1 MAADGRQVFARRA
14 SLPLAFGLRAVHMR
28 PMPKPQALGSR
39 SFLKRMLGNTAWL
52 LGGKGFGAVC
62 SLVYLAILARSLG
75 LKDFGHF
82 ALIFGAAQA
91 LIAVAEFQTWRV
103 VVRYGAAHVHAKDWA
118 AFGRLGMIAGVL
130 DLVGALIGVGI
141 AWLAYFHFHDAFDL
155 NLEYRDGAF
164 LFTCAMLFALV
175 SAPTGIVRALDR
187 FDMGVYVEAVV
198 PAGRLIAAVAIW
210 LTGPSVFRFLLAWAV
225 IDLIEAALYWV
236 MARRLCPEAV
246 RLAHL
251 RDWRKAKEDNPGIV
265 RFFLITYA
273 SSTVEAATKQG
284 PLLAVGYLVG
294 TRAAGLFRLAH
305 QLSQGLGKLS
315 TLLMRAAYAEINRAR
330 IAAAPGEFRKL
341 IRHTS
346 LIAAGGGAVVVVVAV
361 LIGGPLLGLIG
372 GEDFR
377 AGYAILIPLTVAA
390 CFELASVAFEPVL
403 HSTGRARQALAA
415 RFVGL
420 LAMLAG
426 ITWFGGDETGVE
438 VALAVAIGGA
448 VTYCVF
454 AWMTLRSLRKLE
466 QQSHP
471 AAG

>member
-1 MAADGRQVFARRA
+1 MPAKAER
-14 SLPLAFGLRAVHMR
+14 
-28 PMPKPQALGSR
+28 PKPNSLLS
-39 SFLKRMLGNTAWL
+39 RMLANTAWL

-62 SLVYLAILARSLG
+62 SIIYLAILARSLG

-91 LIAVAEFQTWRV
+91 LVAIAEFQTWRV

-118 AFGRLGMIAGVL
+118 AFGRLGMLAGLL
-130 DLVGALIGVGI
+130 DLVGAVLGIGV
-141 AWLAYFHFHDAFDL
+141 AWLVYYQFHEVLDL
-155 NLEYRDGAF
+155 NLELRDGAF
-164 LFTCAMLFALV
+164 WFTCAMLFALV

-187 FDMGVYVEAVV
+187 FDVAAYVEAIV
-198 PAGRLIAAVAIW
+198 PAGRLLAALAIW
-210 LTGPSVFRFLLAWAV
+210 LTEPSVFRFLIAWAA
-225 IDLIEAALYWV
+225 IDLVEAALYWLV
-236 MARRLCPEAV
+236 ARRLCPEAV
-246 RLAHL
+246 SLRNM
-251 RDWRKAKEDNPGIV
+251 RDWRRAGQDNPGIG

-273 SSTVEAATKQG
+273 SSTVEAVTKQG

-330 IAAAPGEFRKL
+330 VAADAGEFRRL
-341 IRHTS
+341 VRQTS
-346 LIAAGGGAVVVVVAV
+346 LIAAGAGAVVVVLAV
-361 LIGGPLLGLIG
+361 LLGRQLLGLIG
-372 GEDFR
+372 GEEFR

-415 RFVGL
+415 RFIGL
-420 LAMLAG
+420 IAIVTGVAWFAG
-426 ITWFGGDETGVE
+426 EESGVE
-438 VALAVAIGGA
+438 VALAVAVGGA

-454 AWMTLRSLRKLE
+454 GWMALRSMRKLE
-466 QQSHP
+466 HQSNP